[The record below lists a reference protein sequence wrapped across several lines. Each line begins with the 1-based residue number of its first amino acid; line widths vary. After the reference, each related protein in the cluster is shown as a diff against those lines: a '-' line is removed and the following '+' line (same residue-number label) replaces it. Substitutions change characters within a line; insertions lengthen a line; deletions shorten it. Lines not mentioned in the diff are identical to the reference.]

1 MAREHEADQ
10 LRIDRLNRIVE
21 KIDKDFVAH
30 REESLELFN
39 MHDEEFHNKISDLD
53 ELYVELRM

>member
-1 MAREHEADQ
+1 MSREHEADQ

-21 KIDKDFVAH
+21 KIDKDFAAH

-53 ELYVELRM
+53 